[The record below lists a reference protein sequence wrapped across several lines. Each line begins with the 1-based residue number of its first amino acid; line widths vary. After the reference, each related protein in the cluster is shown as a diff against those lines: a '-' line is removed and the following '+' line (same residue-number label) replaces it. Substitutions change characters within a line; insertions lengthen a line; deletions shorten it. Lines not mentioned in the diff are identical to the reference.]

1 MIDAHIHYS
10 RSVGPQRLKKMIEE
24 MNLEG
29 IALLCIPKGGTI
41 PVEEDAFAFRDS
53 CSIPVYVFGGLDRS
67 IYSPGLTP
75 SAFSKRADRELSRLL
90 ALGCTGIKMLEGKP
104 DVRKA
109 FPVPDF
115 DSEAFAPFFRRL
127 EQEQIPVILHVNDP
141 EEFWDGE
148 HVADYVKKA
157 GWFYDD
163 TFINNEEQ
171 YTQILN
177 VLERHPRLRILFPH
191 FFFLS
196 CQLKRLAKILDSYP
210 NVRIDL
216 TPGIELYYN
225 LSAQGDAAR
234 QFIDR
239 YQNRIIYGTDMGA
252 RALIRKE
259 DVPLSIEECRSR
271 VKLIRD
277 FLETKGDYLLT
288 EDGYYVV
295 EREPVIMHGLG
306 LSEEVLNKIYQQNFL
321 DFINRNK
328 ADGCR

>member
-1 MIDAHIHYS
+1 M
-10 RSVGPQRLKKMIEE
+10 
-24 MNLEG
+24 
-29 IALLCIPKGGTI
+29 
-41 PVEEDAFAFRDS
+41 
-53 CSIPVYVFGGLDRS
+53 
-67 IYSPGLTP
+67 
-75 SAFSKRADRELSRLL
+75 
-90 ALGCTGIKMLEGKP
+90 
-104 DVRKA
+104 
-109 FPVPDF
+109 
-115 DSEAFAPFFRRL
+115 
-127 EQEQIPVILHVNDP
+127 
-141 EEFWDGE
+141 
-148 HVADYVKKA
+148 
-157 GWFYDD
+157 
-163 TFINNEEQ
+163 
-171 YTQILN
+171 
-177 VLERHPRLRILFPH
+177 ERHPRLRILFPH

-234 QFIDR
+234 QFIER

>member
-1 MIDAHIHYS
+1 MIDAHIHYA
-10 RSVGPQRLKKMIEE
+10 RSMGPERLKAVIDE
-24 MNLEG
+24 MKLEG
-29 IALLCIPKGGTI
+29 IALLCIPKGGTL
-41 PVEEDAFAFRDS
+41 PVEEAAFAFHSS
-53 CSIPVYVFGGLDRS
+53 CDIPVYIFGGLNRS
-67 IYSPGLTP
+67 IYSREATASDFAQRVDKELT
-75 SAFSKRADRELSRLL
+75 RLL

-115 DSEAFAPFFRRL
+115 DSEAFEPFFDRL
-127 EQEQIPVILHVNDP
+127 EQEQIPLIFHVNDP

-148 HVADYVKKA
+148 NVADYVKKA

-171 YTQILN
+171 YAQIFRLLN
-177 VLERHPRLRILFPH
+177 RHPRLKVLFPH

-196 CQLKRLAKILDSYP
+196 AQLERLAGIMDSFP

-225 LSAQGDAAR
+225 LSAQGEAAR
-234 QFIDR
+234 RFMDR
-239 YQNRIIYGTDMGA
+239 YQNRIIYGTDIGA

-259 DVPLSIEECRSR
+259 EVPLSMEESRCRVR
-271 VKLIRD
+271 LIRG

-288 EDGYYVV
+288 EDGHYVV
-295 EREPVIMHGLG
+295 EREPAVMHGLG
-306 LSEEVLNKIYQQNFL
+306 LSEKVLDQIYRQNFL
-321 DFINRNK
+321 DFIHQ
-328 ADGCR
+328 

>member
-1 MIDAHIHYS
+1 M
-10 RSVGPQRLKKMIEE
+10 
-24 MNLEG
+24 
-29 IALLCIPKGGTI
+29 
-41 PVEEDAFAFRDS
+41 
-53 CSIPVYVFGGLDRS
+53 
-67 IYSPGLTP
+67 
-75 SAFSKRADRELSRLL
+75 
-90 ALGCTGIKMLEGKP
+90 
-104 DVRKA
+104 
-109 FPVPDF
+109 
-115 DSEAFAPFFRRL
+115 
-127 EQEQIPVILHVNDP
+127 
-141 EEFWDGE
+141 
-148 HVADYVKKA
+148 
-157 GWFYDD
+157 
-163 TFINNEEQ
+163 
-171 YTQILN
+171 
-177 VLERHPRLRILFPH
+177 
-191 FFFLS
+191 
-196 CQLKRLAKILDSYP
+196 DSYP

-234 QFIDR
+234 QFIER